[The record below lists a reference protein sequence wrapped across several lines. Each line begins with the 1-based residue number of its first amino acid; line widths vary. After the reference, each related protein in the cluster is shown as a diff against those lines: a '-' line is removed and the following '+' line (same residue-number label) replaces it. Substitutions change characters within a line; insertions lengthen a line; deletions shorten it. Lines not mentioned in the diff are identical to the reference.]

1 METSNRIAPDVS
13 LGRSVK
19 IFGFANLYGCTVGD
33 ESRIGY
39 FVEIQKNATVS
50 RCALQNFEPL
60 VYLRRRHYRGRRI
73 YWSSRVLHQRSVSAC
88 VPAGRNFANGRRV
101 EGDSHC
107 GQTTR
112 DDWVGGGHPG
122 RNHDRCRSHRW
133 CRGSCD
139 QERRP
144 AHRCRRESRPP
155 PTQVGRKGGA
165 VRFRVSL
172 KSSDRFTQW
181 WPEAERDFLAA
192 RIGPLGKARWQRH
205 EWQ

>member
-88 VPAGRNFANGRRV
+88 VPAGRNFANGRRL

-112 DDWVGGGHPG
+112 DDWVGAVILGGITIG
-122 RNHDRCRSHRW
+122 A
-133 CRGSCD
+133 G
-139 QERRP
+139 
-144 AHRCRRESRPP
+144 AI
-155 PTQVGRKGGA
+155 VGAGA
-165 VRFRVSL
+165 VVT
-172 KSSDRFTQW
+172 KSVAPRTVVAGN
-181 WPEAERDFLAA
+181 PARLLRRLGEKEA
-192 RIGPLGKARWQRH
+192 P
-205 EWQ
+205 